1 MAAFAKLIWLAVA
14 MLLIGHK
21 RVLADGMLSDAYEL
35 SVDSGQSTYDAV
47 SEVVGVVQGLIEVGQ
62 VVADMADVVGA
73 LDFAVSEIFDVV
85 TLIQDMVKEVKS
97 EDNMFQQYVS
107 SMLNYYSRT
116 NASVAIF
123 RNNHDFSGV
132 VQKTTVALDSTTNAY
147 VYIAPPEVSW
157 VVKYNGDGGWENWGI
172 TGICWVR
179 FGSYAIFYGNQQ
191 APSPFQCSMNYAE
204 SQFPGWHSVN
214 SQNNYGITSNYP
226 DNFNFGTPNNYYA
239 PADVG
244 QIIAL
249 AAAKYTD
256 WKKMGDETAFLTY
269 FAGMAGK
276 LGLQGV
282 IASDTI
288 QYSRGPQNDL
298 PILETLYSYNLI
310 MYRILYTME
319 SGEWQAK
326 SKNDGILYAF
336 GSTFEQ
342 VVDNN
347 GNFIGYTFCQTG
359 LCPPLTNWPSSW
371 YISRGNVITAW

>member
-1 MAAFAKLIWLAVA
+1 MAAFAKLMWLA
-14 MLLIGHK
+14 
-21 RVLADGMLSDAYEL
+21 RVGILSDAYEL

-47 SEVVGVVQGLIEVGQ
+47 SEVVGVVQCLIEVGQ
-62 VVADMADVVGA
+62 IVADMADVVGA

-85 TLIQDMVKEVKS
+85 TLIQDMVKEVKA

-123 RNNHDFSGV
+123 RNSHDFSGV

-157 VVKYNGDGGWENWGI
+157 VVKYNGAGGWENWGI
-172 TGICWVR
+172 TGISWVR
-179 FGSYAIFYGNQQ
+179 FGSYAIFYENQQ

-204 SQFPGWHSVN
+204 SQFPGGHSVN
-214 SQNNYGITSNYP
+214 SQNHYGITSNYP

-256 WKKMGDETAFLTY
+256 WKKMGDATAFLTY

-276 LGLQGV
+276 LGLQG
-282 IASDTI
+282 
-288 QYSRGPQNDL
+288 GPQNDL
-298 PILETLYSYNLI
+298 PILETL
-310 MYRILYTME
+310 ILYTME
-319 SGEWQAK
+319 ILSNKWSTTTAILSGTHFAK
-326 SKNDGILYAF
+326 RG
-336 GSTFEQ
+336 Q
-342 VVDNN
+342 
-347 GNFIGYTFCQTG
+347 
-359 LCPPLTNWPSSW
+359 CPPLTNWPSSW
-371 YISRGNVITAW
+371 YIGRGNVITAL